1 MTLNTQSSKRQPR
14 NKIVLCQKPLV
25 TSRAQGTPVSF
36 PGPKTRRAT
45 GDSKKP
51 VGVIVSVN
59 VVCVLKQA
67 GRVPATLYKVL
78 HRRL

>member
-1 MTLNTQSSKRQPR
+1 MTLKTRSSNLQTHTK
-14 NKIVLCQKPLV
+14 KVLCQKSLG
-25 TSRAQGTPVSF
+25 GTPVSF
-36 PGPKTRRAT
+36 PSPNTRRAT

-67 GRVPATLYKVL
+67 GCVPATLYEVL
-78 HRRL
+78 HPRP